1 MLLFTVALD
10 INQTAIRN
18 LERHRAASIQR
29 VCFSHSWRT
38 VQRNFMLLASGQI
51 VGQRHGDSHRNVRL
65 RLNGDLFLSRSPQA
79 SRLHVTRKPFG
90 RVRVQADAF
99 SNFLTFSRYR
109 SRILLDINFDVQ
121 IPPGTPQHQAR
132 QRFFHIVERIARVH
146 HARFATTFTV
156 DHLVIDQRFFEICRT
171 LGAACISIIGVAVQ
185 ELSERFKAQLVILV
199 VFIAIFNFIPQPDRH
214 VLVQTFQIDAAQTL
228 TFATIGTEVKLMLIQ
243 TLNVGA

>member
-1 MLLFTVALD
+1 MLLT
-10 INQTAIRN
+10 
-18 LERHRAASIQR
+18 
-29 VCFSHSWRT
+29 
-38 VQRNFMLLASGQI
+38 SGQV

-65 RLNGDLFLSRSPQA
+65 RLNSDLFLSWSPQA

-90 RVRVQADAF
+90 RIRVQADGF
-99 SNFLTFSRYR
+99 SNLLTFCRYR

-121 IPPGTPQHQAR
+121 IPPGTTQHQAR

-146 HARFATTFTV
+146 HARFINALLAV
-156 DHLVIDQRFFEICRT
+156 DHVVIDQRFFQLIRT
-171 LGAACISIIGVAVQ
+171 LRAASIGIVGVAVQ
-185 ELSERFKAQLVILV
+185 ELGERFKAQLVILV

-228 TFATIGTEVKLMLIQ
+228 TFATIGPEVELMLIQ

>member
-1 MLLFTVALD
+1 
-10 INQTAIRN
+10 
-18 LERHRAASIQR
+18 
-29 VCFSHSWRT
+29 
-38 VQRNFMLLASGQI
+38 MLLASGQI

-146 HARFATTFTV
+146 HARFINALLTV

-214 VLVQTFQIDAAQTL
+214 VLVQTFQINAVETL
-228 TFATIGTEVKLMLIQ
+228 TLAAIGTEIKLMLIQ
-243 TLNVGA
+243 ALNIGA